1 VDRQDG
7 APGVVFVIK
16 KRPELRLLQV
26 LVEPADPGLGFRP
39 DAFAFS
45 GELREDFELLFLA
58 EDLPEELD
66 ILLEALFFLLEG
78 LGSLLILPDFGGSQA
93 QVNGIPLG
101 VFAI

>member
-1 VDRQDG
+1 MAEEELILIGDR
-7 APGVVFVIK
+7 
-16 KRPELRLLQV
+16 V
-26 LVEPADPGLGFRP
+26 LVEPEDPCLGFRP
-39 DAFAFS
+39 DAFAFC

-78 LGSLLILPDFGGSQA
+78 LGSLLILPDLWGSQA

-101 VFAI
+101 VLAI